1 MNMTRRGF
9 VGAAFAAG
17 VWGTRESLGG
27 SRSCATAAGSAD
39 AIKCVPPS
47 SDAQERVPP
56 HLVLGVLS
64 DIHIFDE
71 KQVPVFERALEF
83 FRDRKADGVIIA
95 GDMADRGLVD
105 QLELVGKAWF
115 KVFPENRRPDGQPI
129 EKLFVYGNH
138 DVQGHGYGDTPKKL
152 AAKYPDEATRAA
164 HRIVTDRKAVWE
176 RVFKEPWTG
185 VYAKQVKGYTFIGSH
200 WGYEKELEAF
210 LKANESKLGLKG
222 KKPFFYAQHPHP
234 GDTVQGPWAWGHDRG
249 VATRA
254 LSAYP
259 NAVAFSGHSHYSL
272 TDERC
277 VWQGAFTSIGT
288 SSLSYI
294 FAQYWRENGE
304 DHDKVLMQMPL
315 LPEHLGKQGMLVS
328 VYDDKLVIER
338 REFLGGEKVGP
349 DWHVPLDGSR
359 AFAFDV
365 RGAKMVAPEFAAGA
379 SVTVTRAMGKDR
391 RGTATDQ
398 VTVHFPAAK
407 PSATSRVYDYEVQA
421 FAYHEDVDYPVA
433 SKRVLSESFHLPPT
447 REATKGMCVF
457 AASELPKK
465 GTKVRFVV
473 RPTECYGHKG
483 RAIVSDLFEM

>member
-1 MNMTRRGF
+1 MWYNRCMDITRRSF
-9 VGAAFAAG
+9 VGAALAAG
-17 VWGTRESLGG
+17 VWGG
-27 SRSCATAAGSAD
+27 SRSCATAA
-39 AIKCVPPS
+39 
-47 SDAQERVPP
+47 DAQERVSPC
-56 HLVLGVLS
+56 LILGVLS

-152 AAKYPDEATRAA
+152 AEKYPDEATRAA

-234 GDTVQGPWAWGHDRG
+234 GDTVQGPWAWGHDKG

-349 DWHVPLDGSR
+349 DWHVPLVGPR
-359 AFAFDV
+359 EFAFDV
-365 RGAKMVAPEFAAGA
+365 RGPKMVAPEFAAGA
-379 SVTVTRAMGKDR
+379 SVKVTRAMGKDR

-447 REATKGMCVF
+447 REATKGTCVF

-473 RPTECYGHKG
+473 RPTECYGRKG
-483 RAIVSDLFEM
+483 RAIVSEPFEL

>member
-1 MNMTRRGF
+1 MFNVSRRLF
-9 VGAAFAAG
+9 LASAAASGARFLSAAPG
-17 VWGTRESLGG
+17 GES
-27 SRSCATAAGSAD
+27 
-39 AIKCVPPS
+39 
-47 SDAQERVPP
+47 
-56 HLVLGVLS
+56 HLRLGVLS

-152 AAKYPDEATRAA
+152 AEKYPDEATRAA

-210 LKANESKLGLKG
+210 LKANEAKLGLKG

-304 DHDKVLMQMPL
+304 SHDNVLMQMPT

-328 VYDDKLVIER
+328 VYDDRMVIER
-338 REFLGGEKVGP
+338 REFVTGHSLGD
-349 DWHVPLDGSR
+349 DWVVPLPAGTGAGS
-359 AFAFDV
+359 FAY
-365 RGAKMVAPEFAAGA
+365 GEQAKRKVAPEFASDAKVAVSFVDDENKDIG
-379 SVTVTRAMGKDR
+379 RAVQLDCPR
-391 RGTATDQ
+391 AEERGGC
-398 VTVHFPAAK
+398 
-407 PSATSRVYDYEVQA
+407 RVFDYEVTA
-421 FAYHEDVDYPVA
+421 TLVEDDVDLVQVQRRFIAPDFFLPLESKIPSCRFRLALSDLKLKGHYRFGVTPV
-433 SKRVLSESFHLPPT
+433 ESF
-447 REATKGMCVF
+447 G
-457 AASELPKK
+457 KK
-465 GTKVRFVV
+465 GRTIWSETVEIK
-473 RPTECYGHKG
+473 
-483 RAIVSDLFEM
+483 ADNS